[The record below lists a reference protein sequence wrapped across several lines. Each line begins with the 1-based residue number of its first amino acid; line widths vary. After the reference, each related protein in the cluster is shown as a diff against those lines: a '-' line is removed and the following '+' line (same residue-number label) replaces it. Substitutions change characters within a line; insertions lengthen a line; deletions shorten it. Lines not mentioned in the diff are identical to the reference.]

1 MLKMGRILG
10 LISPVNGIKNSFRK
24 KIAYAIRLW
33 IYKKNVSYIKVVADN
48 NIGFYRVEE
57 KEELIRDMKNIKGSY
72 VLIGFYS
79 KDEIG
84 VSKFNNL
91 VSDSLFFTKDGLK
104 YAPAFEEKIHE
115 IFSQT
120 NRFSD
125 LLTEMDS
132 LDSNFSVIIVDKRKF
147 IIKRDKLGVK
157 PLWFSFKDGHLILS
171 SERKVL
177 YKFVQSSN
185 VSPLIPR
192 DAIIVDNDKMK
203 FIKEISE
210 VNYKFYNEYKS
221 EEEIIESMH
230 EFMINAIK
238 KRIPPNGKV
247 TVLFSGGVD
256 STAMAILLK
265 KVAPQVY
272 GISVGFERAKDLE
285 FSLKAAEKI
294 NLKLYHKIITDEDLN
309 LAIPNAIFATEEFN
323 PIRVSVAT
331 TFYLANTLAKNK
343 GFDIVFSGTGSE
355 EIFAG
360 YQKYLEL
367 RSIGLDFVHEA
378 TIYGLRNIWIR
389 DLYRDDTIAF
399 HSGVVGV
406 FPYLD
411 KDLVDFSMKIHP
423 KYKVSESEKK
433 VIFRKYAEWVGVPKE
448 IAWRPK
454 IAAQYGSGMVKGLR
468 RYIKKKGYQ
477 HIIDMFYTTYKKIF
491 KEGKLL

>member
-1 MLKMGRILG
+1 
-10 LISPVNGIKNSFRK
+10 
-24 KIAYAIRLW
+24 
-33 IYKKNVSYIKVVADN
+33 
-48 NIGFYRVEE
+48 
-57 KEELIRDMKNIKGSY
+57 
-72 VLIGFYS
+72 
-79 KDEIG
+79 
-84 VSKFNNL
+84 
-91 VSDSLFFTKDGLK
+91 
-104 YAPAFEEKIHE
+104 
-115 IFSQT
+115 
-120 NRFSD
+120 
-125 LLTEMDS
+125 
-132 LDSNFSVIIVDKRKF
+132 
-147 IIKRDKLGVK
+147 
-157 PLWFSFKDGHLILS
+157 
-171 SERKVL
+171 
-177 YKFVQSSN
+177 
-185 VSPLIPR
+185 
-192 DAIIVDNDKMK
+192 
-203 FIKEISE
+203 
-210 VNYKFYNEYKS
+210 
-221 EEEIIESMH
+221 MH
-230 EFMINAIK
+230 QLMVNAIK
-238 KRIPPNGKV
+238 KRVPPDGKV

-272 GISVGFERAKDLE
+272 GISVGFEGAKDLE

-367 RSIGLDFVHEA
+367 RSVGLDFVHEA

-423 KYKVSESEKK
+423 KYKVSGSEKK
-433 VIFRKYAEWVGVPKE
+433 VIFRKYAEWLGVPEE

-468 RYIKKKGYQ
+468 RYIRKKGYQ

-491 KEGKLL
+491 KEDKLLWLA